1 MSTQYKKIQK
11 NLSPAADAANS
22 KSNMK
27 PKASRDLLL
36 LIMIALTMF
45 VMALGWQTLDQIGVA
60 MYTCLMIGMVV
71 VYINRHGNF
80 TDKVHRI
87 LVGVSMGTLFASV
100 GLLGLS
106 VYMQYFA

>member
-11 NLSPAADAANS
+11 KNAPAADAGQA

-36 LIMIALTMF
+36 LIMMAFSVLI
-45 VMALGWQTLDQIGVA
+45 MALGWEALDSIGVA
-60 MYTCLMIGMVV
+60 MYTCLIIGMGV
-71 VYINRHGNF
+71 VYVNRHGNF

>member
-60 MYTCLMIGMVV
+60 M
-71 VYINRHGNF
+71 
-80 TDKVHRI
+80 
-87 LVGVSMGTLFASV
+87 
-100 GLLGLS
+100 
-106 VYMQYFA
+106 